1 MRCSIDQRYRAL
13 SITLAVSF
21 LISTSPLAGLACGE
35 ESTSSSNPESQTA
48 SATKGASGQT
58 AVGSP
63 GPAPGEATPEELEE
77 LVSPIALYPDLLVAR
92 ILVASTFP
100 TQIVEA
106 QRWLEQNPNLK
117 GDQFAEAVNAQPWD
131 PSVRSLA
138 QFRDVL
144 KTMNDSLSWTS
155 ALGEAYYNQP
165 DDVMDAIQRLRNRAV
180 KAGTLKD
187 TPQQKIE
194 TKAAAPE
201 PAEGGGASAGG
212 VEQTVVIEPAQ
223 QNTVYVPQYDP
234 TTAYGAPVAAPAGYG
249 APAGY
254 TGTEMLTTG
263 LLSFGAGMGLMALI
277 NDGDDDW
284 DCGWDG
290 SGGNNVNYNK
300 NVYTNRGNNYPRSA
314 QGQARQGSR
323 QARRDTRQ
331 AGRNPGA
338 TPYAGAGRGGGA
350 TRPTARPYNAA
361 SARPYR
367 PGGPGGG
374 KPTFPKASTLP
385 ANAGLGG
392 GTSAAGRGVGA
403 GGRGAGQ
410 EALSN
415 QRQNRA
421 QQQRGYGA
429 NTPNRS
435 TRGGR
440 TGAFG
445 GYGSGGRAQA
455 AGNRGRSSLGGRGG
469 GGGGR
474 RGGGGGGGG
483 RRGGGGGGRGRR

>member
-1 MRCSIDQRYRAL
+1 MRCSIEKPRYRVL
-13 SITLAVSF
+13 SIALAAAV
-21 LISTSPLAGLACGE
+21 LISTSPLAGFAHGE
-35 ESTSSSNPESQTA
+35 ESA
-48 SATKGASGQT
+48 ATKGET
-58 AVGSP
+58 AAPSP

-106 QRWLEQNPNLK
+106 HRWLEQNPNLK
-117 GDQFAEAVNAQPWD
+117 GDQFAKAVNEKPWD
-131 PSVRSLA
+131 PSVRSLS
-138 QFRDVL
+138 QFRDVI
-144 KTMNDSLSWTS
+144 KTMNDSLAWTS
-155 ALGEAYYNQP
+155 ELGEAYYNQP

-187 TPQQKIE
+187 TPQQKVE

-201 PAEGGGASAGG
+201 ATEGGAPESGATQQ
-212 VEQTVVIEPAQ
+212 QTVVIEPAQ

-234 TTAYGAPVAAPAGYG
+234 TTAYGAPVAAPAGYA
-249 APAGY
+249 APAAGY
-254 TGTEMLTTG
+254 TGTEMLATG

-277 NDGDDDW
+277 NEGDDDW
-284 DCGWDG
+284 DCGWG
-290 SGGNNVNYNK
+290 GGGGGNTVNYNK
-300 NVYTNRGNNYPRSA
+300 NVYANRGNNYA
-314 QGQARQGSR
+314 KGKTQARQTSR
-323 QARRDTRQ
+323 QTRRDTRQ
-331 AGRNPGA
+331 AGRNPRP
-338 TPYAGAGRGGGA
+338 TPYAGGGRGAGA
-350 TRPTARPYNAA
+350 TRPAARPYNAA

-385 ANAGLGG
+385 GNAGLGG
-392 GTSAAGRGVGA
+392 ASAAGRGAGP

-410 EALSN
+410 GVPSG

-421 QQQRGYGA
+421 QQTRGYGA
-429 NTPNRS
+429 GTPNRS
-435 TRGGR
+435 TQGGR

-445 GYGSGGRAQA
+445 GYGAGGRAQS

-469 GGGGR
+469 GGGYGG
-474 RGGGGGGGG
+474 RGGGGGGRGG
-483 RRGGGGGGRGRR
+483 RGGGGGGGGGRGRR

>member
-1 MRCSIDQRYRAL
+1 MRCLINQQRYRAL
-13 SITLAVSF
+13 SIALALSF
-21 LISTSPLAGLACGE
+21 LISTSPVAGLARGE
-35 ESTSSSNPESQTA
+35 ESASTSKSESQSTA
-48 SATKGASGQT
+48 ATT
-58 AVGSP
+58 P

-165 DDVMDAIQRLRNRAV
+165 DDVMDAIQQLRNRAV

-201 PAEGGGASAGG
+201 PAEGGGAPEGG
-212 VEQTVVIEPAQ
+212 ATQQQTVVIEPAQ

-234 TTAYGAPVAAPAGYG
+234 TTAYGAPVAAPVGYA

-284 DCGWDG
+284 NCGWDG
-290 SGGNNVNYNK
+290 GGGNTVNYNK
-300 NVYTNRGNNYPRSA
+300 NVYANRGNNYARG

-338 TPYAGAGRGGGA
+338 TPYAGGGRGAGA
-350 TRPTARPYNAA
+350 MRPTARPYNAA

-367 PGGPGGG
+367 SGGPGGG

-392 GTSAAGRGVGA
+392 GASAAGRGVGQ
-403 GGRGAGQ
+403 G
-410 EALSN
+410 ALSN

-421 QQQRGYGA
+421 QQQRGFGA

-435 TRGGR
+435 TKGGR